1 MLHWFQNK
9 LITDTSA
16 DWLHASMAW
25 ALQNFNAQAFVERTE
40 LVTPDADYF
49 PKPVSNPREMA
60 EYVLQRVVELS
71 GIQQWPW
78 RLAPSAQC
86 AAEPP
91 TLLSLPVTQR
101 FATPTPI
108 QQSEYA
114 LLIPFVPEQ
123 LKQPQ
128 DLVASTAQNCAQHL
142 LWQSQ
147 LSPPGGADFFQQ
159 TAEVLA
165 VFLGFGVILTN
176 SAYAFRG
183 SCAKCYD
190 PRANRRASLSE
201 SEVLYALALF
211 GELKHLPAKR
221 VTRHLKPHLR
231 NAYRVALKQIRQHP
245 STTGLRRLCQASAGP
260 DQVAANS
267 QPQHPNGVKGT
278 PS

>member
-16 DWLHASMAW
+16 AWLHASMAW
-25 ALQNFNAQAFVERTE
+25 ALQNFNAQAFVERTD
-40 LVTPDADYF
+40 LVTPDANYF
-49 PKPVSNPREMA
+49 PKPVANPQEMA
-60 EYVLQRVVELS
+60 EYVLHRVTELS
-71 GIQQWPW
+71 GLQHWPW

-86 AAEPP
+86 GVEPP
-91 TLLSLPVTQR
+91 VLLSLPVAQR
-101 FATPTPI
+101 FVTTRHI

-114 LLIPFVPEQ
+114 LRVPFVPEQ
-123 LKQPQ
+123 VKKPQ

-147 LSPPGGADFFQQ
+147 LSPPGGVDFFQQ

-211 GELKHLPAKR
+211 GELKNLPAR
-221 VTRHLKPHLR
+221 QVTQHLKPHLR
-231 NAYRVALKQIRQHP
+231 SAYKVALKQIRRHP
-245 STTGLRRLCQASAGP
+245 SITGLRQLCRQPIPSDQA
-260 DQVAANS
+260 AAPAVNHSS
-267 QPQHPNGVKGT
+267 QT
-278 PS
+278 E